1 MRMAGIA
8 SLAAAYGSRLTA
20 YLKHEALMQEA
31 KNCPHCGH
39 PVRQEM
45 TVDTYAGIC
54 GASLLSYIGGVCAAH
69 DRP

>member
-1 MRMAGIA
+1 MRMTGIA
-8 SLAAAYGSRLTA
+8 SLARALRVPFAA

-31 KNCPHCGH
+31 KNCPHCGR

-54 GASLLSYIGGVCAAH
+54 GASLLSYIGGVWC
-69 DRP
+69 RS